1 MGATNEMLLL
11 QAAVD
16 NLDRV
21 FQDKEKASEYIMQ
34 HDEVPLHTFAGWKA
48 RGYSV
53 KKGEHSSIETCLWNF
68 KKPAKKRKSD
78 EDEEKDCK
86 PKSRFVFSKSYLFTI
101 DQVERR

>member
-1 MGATNEMLLL
+1 MGVTNEMLLL

-16 NLDRV
+16 NIDRV
-21 FQDKEKASEYIMQ
+21 FKDNA
-34 HDEVPLHTFAGWKA
+34 KA

-68 KKPAKKRKSD
+68 KKPAKKRKAD
-78 EDEEKDCK
+78 EDEDTDRK
-86 PKSRFVFSKSYLFTI
+86 PKSGFVFSKSYLFTI